1 MLSDQS
7 REYLQRLLLAMQQV
21 YSKETQHLYTIFCPR
36 KGQSNLFSL
45 LLSSI
50 LRCRRE
56 REYTIVNVRSGEV
69 VSNADTES
77 IADTAMLSG
86 LTFPCK

>member
-36 KGQSNLFSL
+36 KGQSSN
-45 LLSSI
+45 LLSSSSF
-50 LRCRRE
+50 LYFEMQE
-56 REYTIVNVRSGEV
+56 RT
-69 VSNADTES
+69 
-77 IADTAMLSG
+77 
-86 LTFPCK
+86 